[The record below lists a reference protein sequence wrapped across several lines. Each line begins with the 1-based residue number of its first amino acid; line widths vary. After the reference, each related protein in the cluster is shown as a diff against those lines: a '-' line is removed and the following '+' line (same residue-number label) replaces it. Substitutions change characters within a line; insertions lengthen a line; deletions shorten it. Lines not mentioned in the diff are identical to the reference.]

1 MQELQVPTH
10 RVAVELF
17 TKRGERFAGGL
28 FVTEAPYHTD
38 RVEDL
43 KQALN
48 DQRMFLPFDSDQ
60 NATECHIINKSQVT
74 RIKLEGQPEDLL
86 REGAESRPEGK
97 ACELRLADGTSIEG
111 EVAVDTP
118 WSLSRLVDKFN
129 AAEPFVLVVTKDSVE
144 FVQLCHIVCVN

>member
-17 TKRGERFAGGL
+17 TERGERFAGGL

-38 RVEDL
+38 RVDDL
-43 KQALN
+43 KQVLN
-48 DQRMFLPFDSDQ
+48 DQRVFLPFDADQ
-60 NATECHIINKSQVT
+60 DATTCHIINKSQVT
-74 RIKLEGQPEDLL
+74 RIRLEGHPEELL
-86 REGAESRPEGK
+86 REGAAERPEGK
-97 ACELRLADGTSIEG
+97 ACQLRLTDGTSIEG

-129 AAEPFVLVVTKDSVE
+129 QAEPFVLVVTTESVE
-144 FVQLCHIVCVN
+144 FVQHRHIVCVN

>member
-17 TKRGERFAGGL
+17 TDRGERFAGGL

-48 DQRMFLPFDSDQ
+48 DQRMFLPFDADE
-60 NATECHIINKSQVT
+60 NATNCHIINKSHVS
-74 RIKLEGQPEDLL
+74 RIRLQGRPEDLL
-86 REGAESRPEGK
+86 LEGAEGRPEGK
-97 ACELRLADGTSIEG
+97 ACQLRLVDGDTVEG

-129 AAEPFVLVVTKDSVE
+129 QAEQFVLVVTKDSVE
-144 FVQLCHIVCVN
+144 FVQLRHIVCVN